1 MALSWETKG
10 RTLQTHYIQVNEAFE
25 VICIEMTPGGTGR
38 MPNLM
43 QVANHQKSEM
53 VDARDHAS

>member
-10 RTLQTHYIQVNEAFE
+10 RTLQIHYIQAFE
-25 VICIEMTPGGTGR
+25 VICIEMSPGGTGR

-43 QVANHQKSEM
+43 QSGNPPKKRNGGQL
-53 VDARDHAS
+53 